1 MYYLRPHRPSLY
13 PQCKAL
19 MVTKDPS
26 FPLYPCSRRQQKC
39 QQLSSNSLFVPMCL
53 HTSTELFYLSSLLTN
68 PLLSPYFLHSS
79 LPSPYFLHSSLPSPY
94 SLHSSLPSPYFLK
107 SIFLSHLLPANFT
120 TCETILSSYSR
131 LSFSSPSLL
140 PTPQPFFFF
149 FFLFFCVQTPQP
161 VVSQHYMNRVA
172 MGNW

>member
-1 MYYLRPHRPSLY
+1 
-13 PQCKAL
+13 

-140 PTPQPFFFF
+140 PTPQPFFL
-149 FFLFFCVQTPQP
+149 FLLCADTSTCSEPALHEQ
-161 VVSQHYMNRVA
+161 SSY
-172 MGNW
+172 G